1 MSLLSNSDF
10 LYKAEKWK
18 KDGILVQKVGTAG
31 TGQTTVVWTIWDLY
45 EKMIG
50 NIMTR
55 ANKLCLTLTRDI
67 NILYNKYWKQCPMNI
82 EYYGPLVAVSTIY
95 HMRFVGQ
102 NTVEMWGM
110 CRWM

>member
-1 MSLLSNSDF
+1 
-10 LYKAEKWK
+10 
-18 KDGILVQKVGTAG
+18 
-31 TGQTTVVWTIWDLY
+31 
-45 EKMIG
+45 MIG

-55 ANKLCLTLTRDI
+55 ANKLCLTLTNWTFGSLTRDI
-67 NILYNKYWKQCPMNI
+67 NTLTNKYWKQCPMNI